1 MFFSD
6 PLLCLSLTSCTLTFA
21 ALSVALSATFSITV
35 VIFTLFSPTAQPS
48 LDQIH
53 PFQVND
59 LTSSIATGE
68 VTKLF
73 LYFILNGKM
82 QQEITLYFL
91 KERNIRMPACL
102 PDLSITTGADF
113 GPGSPHIFSGMQSL

>member
-1 MFFSD
+1 M
-6 PLLCLSLTSCTLTFA
+6 SCTLTFA
-21 ALSVALSATFSITV
+21 ALSAALSATFSITV
-35 VIFTLFSPTAQPS
+35 VIFTLFCPIALAS

-59 LTSSIATGE
+59 LTASIVTGE

-82 QQEITLYFL
+82 QQKITLYLL
-91 KERNIRMPACL
+91 KEKNIRMRECL
-102 PDLSITTGADF
+102 PGLSITIGTDF
-113 GPGSPHIFSGMQSL
+113 GPGSHTFSGMQSL